1 MFPEILQRR
10 VSTTFKPHSTPGAE
24 AERNLRSGG
33 TPASPWLG
41 KPLPHFQEGFQPP
54 DMGHGHMSAC
64 PPHPPDMAAHKQNRG
79 TSGSLFQPGEVSGS
93 DFLFHPLMLPRDPGS
108 QSKATM
114 VSFSISPH
122 PSKAPETWRVS
133 LGGRRNH
140 PRRLPSPLP
149 CQKELRGQG
158 RDCKPE
164 GPTGHRGPHRA
175 RGGQTQGQW
184 FPARVQPARTACAPA
199 PPANPNPWGK
209 GPSPSINLPVTHPE
223 DFTTQPR
230 LRVGTW
236 PQRPPAV
243 TGLQTSKIWK

>member
-1 MFPEILQRR
+1 M
-10 VSTTFKPHSTPGAE
+10 
-24 AERNLRSGG
+24 RSGG

-164 GPTGHRGPHRA
+164 GPTSSSCLRKGTPLASRVA
-175 RGGQTQGQW
+175 QG
-184 FPARVQPARTACAPA
+184 VS
-199 PPANPNPWGK
+199 
-209 GPSPSINLPVTHPE
+209 GPSSSCVWNPAGLCGRCTGVAVP
-223 DFTTQPR
+223 
-230 LRVGTW
+230 LRVA
-236 PQRPPAV
+236 QD
-243 TGLQTSKIWK
+243 